1 MTGHIPHIISTEKG
15 RGAEDVLGWDPEP
28 EAGGSGSEGMGM
40 STIPTS
46 SNRKTFFFF
55 PLLHPS
61 SERGNMNLE
70 AVALTS
76 PLRPSG
82 PKQGHSDK
90 GQIEDPFLKTLLSWK
105 EDLEELKLGGT
116 GRFAEIA
123 TNPLP

>member
-1 MTGHIPHIISTEKG
+1 MASLGVEPEKG
-15 RGAEDVLGWDPEP
+15 GGAKDVLGWDNKP
-28 EAGGSGSEGMGM
+28 EAGGSGSEGIGM
-40 STIPTS
+40 SIIPIS
-46 SNRKTFFFF
+46 SNRNAFFFF

-90 GQIEDPFLKTLLSWK
+90 GQLEDPFLKTLLSWK
-105 EDLEELKLGGT
+105 EDLEELKLGET
-116 GRFAEIA
+116 GRFAGIV
-123 TNPLP
+123 TNPLS